1 MHKCSKLQ
9 MSDSTVRRIYIL
21 HCALTSYGQDL
32 ITFALDHCIYFKDM
46 RGISRVLPRR
56 LRLLRLRYSG
66 SGFPLQPS
74 FCWEHFFWGGC
85 TGDKFLVP
93 FMREL
98 LRGTLISV
106 GFAGCGVPVH
116 GLLCPGFPA
125 SPFPGSPTP
134 KHSPSRHHLLLCGE
148 RLSPA
153 AFAVFSLSL
162 VLSSLI
168 MIFAGL
174 DFFGFIFFGAH

>member
-21 HCALTSYGQDL
+21 HCALTSCGQDL

-66 SGFPLQPS
+66 SGFPLL
-74 FCWEHFFWGGC
+74 GA
-85 TGDKFLVP
+85 
-93 FMREL
+93 L
-98 LRGTLISV
+98 LLGRVRWRQILSPLHARTSSWHLN
-106 GFAGCGVPVH
+106 FCGVCWTRSSGPRSALPWFPCEPV
-116 GLLCPGFPA
+116 
-125 SPFPGSPTP
+125 SGSPTP
-134 KHSPSRHHLLLCGE
+134 NHSPSRHHLLLCGK

-153 AFAVFSLSL
+153 AFAVFSLSS